1 MSTDG
6 SDAAVLTER
15 RDRVLL
21 VTLNRPDQRN
31 AVNEAMADGIAA
43 ALDELDADAGLSIG
57 VITGAGKGFCSGM
70 DLKAF
75 VAGESPVVEGRG
87 FAGITQ
93 RASAKPLIA
102 AIEGFAV
109 AGGLEVALSCDLIV
123 AARGARLG
131 IPEVKRSLVAA
142 GGGLL
147 RLPRVLPR
155 NIAMEM
161 ALTGDPIL
169 AERAAE
175 LGLVNRLA
183 EPGGALDAALELAEA
198 IAANGP
204 LALAAT
210 KRILTDSVDW
220 PDAEFFARQE
230 EIAGLGASV
239 RGRPR
244 GRDRVFG
251 EARAR
256 VEGPLGVSR
265 SRPATELGGLAPG
278 GGDDDAAT
286 AVVAVLAEVDALPR
300 AQRQAPAHHRQH
312 QRRAQQRGLDVGGHV
327 VVALERVGPVGSAV
341 GDRLVKPGGEV
352 PADVGRG
359 VLVEGQ
365 RRRRV
370 LDEEMEHPH
379 AQLVELGQR
388 LHHLARDEVKA
399 PGLGR
404 EPQVTLDPHQSGR
417 RATRMSTLSPRNG
430 TPSRISNR
438 RWRVPLARDPSA
450 RTMRCHGTSGSAQS
464 CRTAP
469 PTRGAPGE
477 MSP

>member
-6 SDAAVLTER
+6 SDEAVLAER

-31 AVNEAMADGIAA
+31 AVNAAVANGIAA
-43 ALDELDADAGLSIG
+43 ALDALDADDGLSIG

-75 VAGESPVVEGRG
+75 VTGESPVVEGRG

-93 RASAKPLIA
+93 RAAAKPLIA

-109 AGGLEVALSCDLIV
+109 AGGLEVALACDLIV

-161 ALTGDPIL
+161 ALTGDLIL

-175 LGLVNRLA
+175 LGLVNRLT

-210 KRILTDSVDW
+210 KQILTDSVDW

-230 EIAGLGASV
+230 EIAGPVRASE
-239 RGRPR
+239 
-244 GRDRVFG
+244 D
-251 EARAR
+251 AR
-256 VEGPLGVSR
+256 EG
-265 SRPATELGGLAPG
+265 
-278 GGDDDAAT
+278 AT
-286 AVVAVLAEVDALPR
+286 AFAEKR
-300 AQRQAPAHHRQH
+300 A
-312 QRRAQQRGLDVGGHV
+312 
-327 VVALERVGPVGSAV
+327 PVW
-341 GDRLVKPGGEV
+341 K
-352 PADVGRG
+352 GR
-359 VLVEGQ
+359 
-365 RRRRV
+365 
-370 LDEEMEHPH
+370 
-379 AQLVELGQR
+379 
-388 LHHLARDEVKA
+388 
-399 PGLGR
+399 
-404 EPQVTLDPHQSGR
+404 
-417 RATRMSTLSPRNG
+417 
-430 TPSRISNR
+430 
-438 RWRVPLARDPSA
+438 
-450 RTMRCHGTSGSAQS
+450 
-464 CRTAP
+464 
-469 PTRGAPGE
+469 
-477 MSP
+477 